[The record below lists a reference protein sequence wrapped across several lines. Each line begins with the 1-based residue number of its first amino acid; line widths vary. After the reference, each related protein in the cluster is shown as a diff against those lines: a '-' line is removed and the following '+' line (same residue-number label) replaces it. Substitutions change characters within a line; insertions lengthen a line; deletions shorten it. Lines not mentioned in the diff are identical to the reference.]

1 MLKENCLKYTTNC
14 SSNHPYAFIVRPLD
28 TNNKDLRIMLMEI
41 TEEQENE
48 LDNNKT
54 YKKDQINRYALKK
67 LMEDFIAN
75 NRNHSMKEFKKE
87 YEKFGKRTNMLS
99 SKKLENNLQTFV
111 YNQIRNETPK
121 QCETAADNLKKHL
134 SNAVRALG
142 QVKGNINSLSDN
154 NQKYIKVLRATKAI
168 SEEPDKKDSSKI
180 RYSLIKDKIPNKED
194 FIDVSNKYLRFKR
207 LIIQEFGSNEYGEA
221 YGS

>member
-1 MLKENCLKYTTNC
+1 MKIKRKN
-14 SSNHPYAFIVRPLD
+14 
-28 TNNKDLRIMLMEI
+28 I
-41 TEEQENE
+41 T
-48 LDNNKT
+48 
-54 YKKDQINRYALKK
+54 AKK
-67 LMEDFIAN
+67 LGNTAARMKKATVTRNAFRRALYHANKIIAAGSSFYPN
-75 NRNHSMKEFKKE
+75 KLSMKEFKKE

-121 QCETAADNLKKHL
+121 QCETAADNLMKHL
-134 SNAVRALG
+134 KVAVRALG
-142 QVKGNINSLSDN
+142 KVKGNINSLSDN

-194 FIDVSNKYLRFKR
+194 FIDVSNKYLRFKL

>member
-1 MLKENCLKYTTNC
+1 MKIKRKNSIGKQLGNTAARKKKAIVTRNAFRRALYHANKIIAAG
-14 SSNHPYAFIVRPLD
+14 SSFYP
-28 TNNKDLRIMLMEI
+28 NKL
-41 TEEQENE
+41 
-48 LDNNKT
+48 
-54 YKKDQINRYALKK
+54 
-67 LMEDFIAN
+67 
-75 NRNHSMKEFKKE
+75 SMKEFKKE

-121 QCETAADNLKKHL
+121 QCETAADNLMKHL
-134 SNAVRALG
+134 KVAVRALG

-180 RYSLIKDKIPNKED
+180 RYSLIQDKIPNKED

-207 LIIQEFGSNEYGEA
+207 LIIQEFGANEYGEA